1 MRMHFRA
8 TLLVALVVTMGSL
21 DAAAQWTWTPQT
33 GRWINLKR
41 LPKETPQL
49 QLEYAR
55 SLMLEGEYNKAWRET
70 NKFVNFYEDSEY
82 RDDNQFLRG
91 EIKMAQGDWLDGAKE
106 FQNLISA
113 YPDTDHYDEAIDKQY
128 EIGDLFFERGQLKIK
143 QKWTLWKKRP
153 LKRAVEVYSMVIE
166 NQPFTANA
174 AKAQYQVGLCRY
186 TTENYL
192 EAAFDYRRV
201 IEDYPGSDWVDEA
214 SYGLAMCYYDMSL
227 PPEYDQT
234 PSQLTIDAI
243 DSFGNRYPDDERLAG
258 LREKQGEMQEHIAQ
272 QQLIN
277 AKFYEKRRKFAS
289 AKIYYEMVVDK
300 YPDRD
305 HSGPAFFDSVALPDA
320 TPPEAAPAAASLIVN
335 LLRARARVACAR
347 DGKAADTGR
356 PGSKRSTRC

>member
-1 MRMHFRA
+1 MQKYIRIAM
-8 TLLVALVVTMGSL
+8 LVALAVGFGGL
-21 DAAAQWTWTPQT
+21 DAYAQWTWTPQT
-33 GRWINLKR
+33 GRWVNLKR

-49 QLEYAR
+49 QIEYAR
-55 SLMLEGEYNKAWRET
+55 SLMLEGEYSKAWRET
-70 NKFVNFYEDSEY
+70 NKFVNFYEDSEL

-91 EIKMAQGDWLDGAKE
+91 EIRMAQGKWMDGAKE
-106 FQNLISA
+106 FQTLISS
-113 YPDTDHYDEAIDKQY
+113 YPDTDHYDEAIQKQY
-128 EIGDLFFERGQLKIK
+128 EIGDHFFERGQAKMK
-143 QKWTLWKKRP
+143 ERWTLWKRRP

-186 TTENYL
+186 TTEKYL

-243 DSFGNRYPDDERLAG
+243 DSFANRFPDDERLTG
-258 LREKQGEMQEHIAQ
+258 LRDKQREMQERIAQ

-277 AKFYEKRRKFAS
+277 ARFYEKRRRFSA
-289 AKIYYEMVVDK
+289 AKIYYELVVDK
-300 YPDRD
+300 YPE
-305 HSGPAFFDSVALPDA
+305 S
-320 TPPEAAPAAASLIVN
+320 AAAAE
-335 LLRARARVACAR
+335 ARSWL
-347 DGKAADTGR
+347 DGH
-356 PGSKRSTRC
+356 PGVRHIGDPKDMAVDSQ